1 MQKRVARFIVL
12 ALLLTGM
19 AAATFVL
26 VTIERRSISS
36 VTVATQK
43 LDDVSRNYLWS
54 ELDEVA
60 RVRWIALGVVAAI
73 LVVGLFALAPTSRVP
88 SLPDLP
94 IALSPTIATPP
105 TESALEEL
113 PQAPRPHRGP
123 DLTSVALLCTE
134 LSRVATTESLPPLLG
149 RSAAALDASG
159 LILWVGAGDRLLPVL
174 AHGYPAETISR
185 LAPVTRTDD
194 NAAATAWRT
203 GERVILSSTNDSAA
217 AIVIPVLGI
226 DTCLG
231 VLAFE
236 VPDGREHDAATHAVG
251 AIIAAQ
257 LATIVPTASTER
269 ATEPDESGPVEPEH
283 ESRVQSA

>member
-1 MQKRVARFIVL
+1 MQKRVARFTVL
-12 ALLLTGM
+12 SLLLAGLV
-19 AAATFVL
+19 AASFVL

-36 VTVATQK
+36 VTVATQE
-43 LDDVSRNYLWS
+43 LDDVARAYLWT

-60 RVRWIALGVVAAI
+60 RVRWIALGVIAAI
-73 LVVGLFALAPTSRVP
+73 MVVGLFALAPISQLPPVP
-88 SLPDLP
+88 DP
-94 IALSPTIATPP
+94 AVAFSPTVAIPP
-105 TESALEEL
+105 TESAPEL
-113 PQAPRPHRGP
+113 PPAPQPRRSP

-134 LSRVATTESLPPLLG
+134 LSRVATTDSLPALLG

-174 AHGYPAETISR
+174 AHGYPPDTISR
-185 LAPVTRTDD
+185 LATVARADD
-194 NAAATAWRT
+194 NAAAAAWRT
-203 GERVILSSTNDSAA
+203 GERVIVSSTHDSAA

-236 VPDGREHDAATHAVG
+236 VPDGREHDAATHAVA

-257 LATIVPTASTER
+257 LATIVATPSTER
-269 ATEPDESGPVEPEH
+269 ATAPGESGPVEPEH

>member
-1 MQKRVARFIVL
+1 MHKRVARFTVL
-12 ALLLTGM
+12 ALLLAGM
-19 AAATFVL
+19 AAASFVL

-36 VTVATQK
+36 VTVATQG
-43 LDDVSRNYLWS
+43 LDDVARNYLWS

-73 LVVGLFALAPTSRVP
+73 LVVGLSALAPLSQVP
-88 SLPDLP
+88 SDPP
-94 IALSPTIATPP
+94 IALSPAIAIPP
-105 TESALEEL
+105 TESAPEL
-113 PQAPRPHRGP
+113 PQAPQPHRGP

-134 LSRVATTESLPPLLG
+134 LSRVATTDSLPPLLG

-174 AHGYPAETISR
+174 AHGYTAETISR
-185 LAPVTRTDD
+185 LAPVTRADD

-203 GERVILSSTNDSAA
+203 GERVILSSTHDSAA

-226 DTCLG
+226 DSCLG

-236 VPDGREHDAATHAVG
+236 VPAGREHDAATHAVG

-269 ATEPDESGPVEPEH
+269 ATEPEESGPVEPEH

>member
-1 MQKRVARFIVL
+1 MQKRVARFTVL
-12 ALLLTGM
+12 ALLLAGM
-19 AAATFVL
+19 AAASFVL

-36 VTVATQK
+36 VTVATQG
-43 LDDVSRNYLWS
+43 LDDVARNYLWS

-73 LVVGLFALAPTSRVP
+73 LVVGLFALAPVSQVP
-88 SLPDLP
+88 SVPDPP
-94 IALSPTIATPP
+94 IALAPTIATPP
-105 TESALEEL
+105 TESAPEL
-113 PQAPRPHRGP
+113 PQAPQPHRGP

-134 LSRVATTESLPPLLG
+134 LSRVATTDSLPALLG

-174 AHGYPAETISR
+174 AHGYSAETISR
-185 LAPVTRTDD
+185 LAPVTRADD

-203 GERVILSSTNDSAA
+203 GERVIVSSTNDSAA
-217 AIVIPVLGI
+217 AIVIPVLGM

-269 ATEPDESGPVEPEH
+269 ATEPEESGPVEPEH

>member
-1 MQKRVARFIVL
+1 MHKRVARYTIL
-12 ALLLTGM
+12 SLLFAGM
-19 AAATFVL
+19 AAASFVL

-36 VTVATQK
+36 VTLATQG
-43 LDDVSRNYLWS
+43 LDDVERTYLWT

-73 LVVGLFALAPTSRVP
+73 LVVGLLALAPIARVP
-88 SLPDLP
+88 SVPDP
-94 IALSPTIATPP
+94 AVRSSETIGTPP
-105 TESALEEL
+105 TESAPEL
-113 PQAPRPHRGP
+113 PPASQPHLGP
-123 DLTSVALLCTE
+123 DLTAVALLCTE
-134 LSRVATTESLPPLLG
+134 LSRVATTDSLPALLG

-159 LILWVGAGDRLLPVL
+159 LVLWVGAGDRLLPVL
-174 AHGYPAETISR
+174 AHGYPADTISS
-185 LAPVTRTDD
+185 LAPVARADD

-203 GERVILSSTNDSAA
+203 SERVIVSSTHDSAA

-236 VPDGREHDAATHAVG
+236 VAAGREYDAATHALG

-257 LATIVPTASTER
+257 LATIVPSPSTEI
-269 ATEPDESGPVEPEH
+269 APVPADSGSVEPGH
-283 ESRVQSA
+283 ESRVRSA

>member
-1 MQKRVARFIVL
+1 MQKRVARFTVL
-12 ALLLTGM
+12 ALLLAGM
-19 AAATFVL
+19 VAASFVL

-36 VTVATQK
+36 VTVATQG
-43 LDDVSRNYLWS
+43 LDDVAQIYLWG

-73 LVVGLFALAPTSRVP
+73 LVVGLFALAPIPQVP
-88 SLPDLP
+88 SVPDPL
-94 IALSPTIATPP
+94 IAFSPTIATPP
-105 TESALEEL
+105 TESTPEL
-113 PQAPRPHRGP
+113 PQAPQPHRGP

-134 LSRVATTESLPPLLG
+134 LSRVATTDSLPPLLG

-185 LAPVTRTDD
+185 LAPVTRADD

-203 GERVILSSTNDSAA
+203 RERVILSSTNDSAA

-226 DTCLG
+226 DACVG

-269 ATEPDESGPVEPEH
+269 ATEPEESGPVEPEH